1 MDALRDYLRLAFD
14 YSADGKIHAASV
26 AWSNMTDDDRSLVLA
41 LVNRIDDHATK
52 NAGLLADLTDAIYG
66 KGTAETR
73 GYPRGMVAKVK
84 RVFGRLRRVKR
95 DERGDD
101 ELDCF
106 YGWQDLRPLLK
117 EVK

>member
-1 MDALRDYLRLAFD
+1 MDALRDYMRHYSNNDIAAWSAAVDAMPKEDRALIEAYHDAFD
-14 YSADGKIHAASV
+14 
-26 AWSNMTDDDRSLVLA
+26 N
-41 LVNRIDDHATK
+41 HATK

-73 GYPRGMVAKVK
+73 GYPRGMVAKAR

-95 DERGDD
+95 DDRGDD